1 MHGGEEGR
9 RGTEGGES
17 STDSPQT
24 LSDTEGAFKMPLNLK
39 PPALHPSRH

>member
-1 MHGGEEGR
+1 MEGR
-9 RGTEGGES
+9 KQWRGMEGGES

-24 LSDTEGAFKMPLNLK
+24 LSDPEGVFKMPLNLK